1 MVAASECCRVVASH
15 FGKQHVVFA
24 SSLNNMALVYKE
36 SGQST
41 QALNYYQEALAVYE
55 ESAGAEHPSTVAVIA
70 NIGLL
75 YTRMAEQATGIERQS
90 ILDTAHEYVERALEL
105 RERIL
110 FPGAPLVSVTR
121 THLGGVLRLQKRL
134 PQARALFETALADL
148 AEYPGK
154 DHRAYGDAL
163 NGYGVVLK
171 DQGDFTAA
179 EEAYREALELRRTAT
194 HETHP
199 DVLVTEFNLSECLL
213 ASGQTQA

>member
-1 MVAASECCRVVASH
+1 MVAAAECCQVAAGH
-15 FGKQHVVFA
+15 FGKKHVVFA

-36 SGQST
+36 SGQNS
-41 QALNYYQEALAVYE
+41 QALNYYQEALEVYTA
-55 ESAGAEHPSTVAVIA
+55 SAGPEHPSTVAVLA

-75 YTRMAEQATGIERQS
+75 YTRMAEQTKGVERQA
-90 ILDTAHEYVERALEL
+90 ILDTAHDYITQALEL

-110 FPGAPLVSVTR
+110 FPGAPLASVTR
-121 THLGGVLRLQKRL
+121 THLGTVLRLQKRL
-134 PQARALFETALADL
+134 PQARAAFEEALEALA
-148 AEYPGK
+148 ESPGK

-171 DQGDFTAA
+171 DAGDFDAA
-179 EEAYREALELRRTAT
+179 EQAYREALQLRLAAT

-213 ASGQTQA
+213 AAGRTQE